1 MSSASTPSTI
11 GAKTPGRFSGA
22 AAQRRI
28 VIVGFL
34 VVPLVLL
41 ALFSLYPFFQL
52 VWFSLTDWDGMSPD
66 MRFVGLENYRRVL
79 IEDTDLLRPM
89 VNSLYYFAGS
99 ALQLALATYFAVIL
113 NRGLPGSSAFRLIL
127 FLPFVL
133 NSVAVSI
140 IFRDFLQ
147 IDGGLDA
154 LFVTVGLGDWRQQWV
169 QDPDL
174 VKWSLVF
181 ASVWRY
187 LGFQLLI
194 TYGAIQSVPQDQ
206 YEAARIE
213 GASEWQQFR
222 HITFPSIRMI
232 LGLQLILA
240 TVGSLEV
247 FDVPFLITGGANDTK
262 TFIMAVIEEAFE
274 FRRVG
279 VASAMSIIL
288 VVIVMVVVTL
298 QRLLMTERRA

>member
-1 MSSASTPSTI
+1 MTLLSA
-11 GAKTPGRFSGA
+11 R
-22 AAQRRI
+22 AQRRM

-34 VVPLVLL
+34 VVPLILL
-41 ALFSLYPFFQL
+41 ALFSLWPAIQL
-52 VWFSLTDWDGMSPD
+52 VWFSLTDWDGLSAEKS
-66 MRFVGLENYRRVL
+66 FVGLANYRT
-79 IEDTDLLRPM
+79 IFIDDTELLLPL
-89 VNSLYYFAGS
+89 VNSLYYFIGS
-99 ALQLALATYFAVIL
+99 VLQLMLATYFAVIL
-113 NRGLPGSSAFRLIL
+113 NRGMPGSALFRMLL
-127 FLPFVL
+127 FMPFVL

-140 IFRDFLQ
+140 VFRDFLQ
-147 IDGGLDA
+147 IEGGLDA
-154 LFVTVGLGDWRQQWV
+154 LMTLLGLGAYTREWV
-169 QDPDL
+169 QDPDI

-194 TYGAIQSVPQDQ
+194 TYGALQAVPQDQ

-222 HITFPSIRMI
+222 HITFPTILPI

-247 FDVPFLITGGANDTK
+247 FDVPFLITGGANGTK
-262 TFIMAVIEEAFE
+262 TFVMATLEEAFE

-279 VASAMSIIL
+279 MAAAMAVILLAFVML
-288 VVIVMVVVTL
+288 VVVV
-298 QRLLMTERRA
+298 QRAVLSRSTVE